1 MDQTP
6 SIFPKLFLIGAVILS
21 VTFAAHVWGIPR
33 L

>member
-1 MDQTP
+1 MQAP

-21 VTFAAHVWGIPR
+21 VTFAVHVWGVPH